1 MAKRVV
7 NINNNEFE
15 TYKSPLG
22 TNSRAMFHSFETS
35 EKMND
40 VVLDVESWL
49 VANNKT
55 WYGSEISSGR
65 RTPTIDFQG
74 SNDAALL
81 NNPNNITA
89 FNYQNL
95 LNNALNGLADIEQ
108 NLELGGGMKKKK
120 LIMSSQPIG
129 VFNFPAAA
137 VGLYRK
143 AEYFSPTDNMVID
156 KTLVQGSIDKGFYYT
171 DKGQKKPLEQRQ
183 ENTTEMLRVNPT
195 AIPKKTNSGMLYT
208 DPIKYKNVMLK
219 FGTTNRKVYL
229 VKSDVKNIQNKGK
242 EKYVDLYINVMAH
255 GGIQPENVFYSALP
269 SFLAAKILEEAGFKV
284 QIHKMIMIQDYSNNA
299 VCYSTSV
306 KDYGK
311 PIDINKILVQCGDPR
326 TFRWQDF
333 RNWSAFFKAVFDVD
347 LGMGYGRIIS
357 TNDQIRVFN
366 DFKAWKRKKIEK
378 GELKEFNKNMR
389 LHLNAGMDATND
401 NEQTQLRNVENRLK
415 FLLDSVAIEFS
426 GSEQAI
432 KDAIKRD
439 IAKSSKL
446 NIIREF
452 ERNLNNP
459 ALVPIQPADADLR
472 ISDNDFHN
480 ILNEHDNQVQKF
492 NQIKP
497 TL

>member
-7 NINNNEFE
+7 QIGNFNLENYNCPLNAQRRATFHCFE
-15 TYKSPLG
+15 S
-22 TNSRAMFHSFETS
+22 S
-35 EKMND
+35 EKMNEI
-40 VVLDVESWL
+40 VLQVEDWL
-49 VANNKT
+49 VANRKN
-55 WYGSEISSGR
+55 WHGSQMRLGTR
-65 RTPTIDFQG
+65 QPRQDFHG
-74 SNDAALL
+74 TTDINLL

-95 LNNALNGLADIEQ
+95 MDNAIDGLKNIEQ

-120 LIMSSQPIG
+120 LEMSSQPIG

-156 KTLVQGSIDKGFYYT
+156 KSLVQGSIDKGFYYT
-171 DKGQKKPLEQRQ
+171 HNGQKKPLEQRQ
-183 ENTTEMLRVNPT
+183 ENTTEMLRVNS
-195 AIPKKTNSGMLYT
+195 AAVPKKTNSGMLYT
-208 DPIKYKNVMLK
+208 DPIKYKNIMLK

-242 EKYVDLYINVMAH
+242 EKYVDFYINTMAYA
-255 GGIQPENVFYSALP
+255 GITPQNVFYSSLP
-269 SFLAAKILEEAGFKV
+269 SILAAKILEDAGFKV
-284 QIHKMIMIQDYSNNA
+284 QIHKITMIKDFSDNA
-299 VCYSTSV
+299 LAFSTAI

-333 RNWSAFFKAVFDVD
+333 RNWSALFRAGNDVD
-347 LGMGYGRIIS
+347 LGGGYGVVMD
-357 TNDQIRVFN
+357 TGEQIRVFN

-389 LHLNAGMDATND
+389 LHLNAGMEATND

-426 GSEQAI
+426 GAEQAI
-432 KDAIKRD
+432 KDAIDRD
-439 IAKSSKL
+439 KNKTKQE
-446 NIIREF
+446 IIRVF
-452 ERNLNNP
+452 EQNLTNP
-459 ALVPIQPADADLR
+459 ALNPVQPADSDLH
-472 ISDNDFHN
+472 IPDLEFQT
-480 ILNEHDNQVQKF
+480 ILNQHTNEIQKF

>member
-1 MAKRVV
+1 MAKQVV
-7 NINNNEFE
+7 KIGNNEFE
-15 TYKSPLG
+15 TYISPLSTG
-22 TNSRAMFHSFETS
+22 ARAMFHAFESS

-40 VVLDVESWL
+40 VVAEVEDWL
-49 VANNKT
+49 VANNKR
-55 WYGSEISSGR
+55 WYASEMRENR
-65 RTPTIDFQG
+65 RTADIDFVG
-74 SNDAALL
+74 SNDVNLL
-81 NNPNNITA
+81 NNPNQITA
-89 FNYQNL
+89 FNYQTL
-95 LNNALNGLADIEQ
+95 LDNALNGLSDIEQ

-143 AEYFSPTDNMVID
+143 AEYFSPLDNAVID
-156 KTLVQGSIDKGFYYT
+156 KGLVQGSLDKGFYYT
-171 DKGQKKPLEQRQ
+171 QNGQKKPLEQRQ
-183 ENTTEMLRVNPT
+183 ENTTEMLRVNSN
-195 AIPKKTNSGMLYT
+195 AIPKKTKSGMLYT

-255 GGIQPENVFYSALP
+255 SGIRPQNVFYSALP
-269 SFLAAKILEEAGFKV
+269 SFLAAKILEDAGFKV
-284 QIHKMIMIQDYSNNA
+284 QIHKMIMIQDYTNNA
-299 VCYSTSV
+299 ICYSTTI

-333 RNWSAFFKAVFDVD
+333 RNWGALVRAGLDVD
-347 LGMGYGRIIS
+347 LGGGYGRIIS

-401 NEQTQLRNVENRLK
+401 DEAEQLRNVEDRLK
-415 FLLDSVAIEFS
+415 FLLDSVAVEFS

-432 KDAIKRD
+432 KDAIQRD
-439 IAKSSKL
+439 IAKSSKA
-446 NIIREF
+446 NIITAF
-452 ERNLNNP
+452 ERNLKNTAIEP
-459 ALVPIQPADADLR
+459 RQPEDGDLK
-472 ISDNDFHN
+472 ISDYDFTN
-480 ILNEHDNQVQKF
+480 IKTDHKNQIDKF
-492 NQIKP
+492 NQIKA